1 MVEVLVALAVFII
14 VLSPIYSRFHD
25 ASRLGRMRFKAI
37 QARWLA
43 HQEFEQLRACS
54 YNELKSWQPPAEP
67 SSLASDVKFDYRHS
81 VRQRQ
86 DGLLELRVEVA
97 WNLARGG
104 EIDPA
109 HSIAIEG
116 LKGP

>member
-14 VLSPIYSRFHD
+14 VLSPIYARFHD
-25 ASRLGRMRFKAI
+25 ASRLGRMRFNAI

-54 YNELKSWQPPAEP
+54 HDELKNWQPSAEP
-67 SSLASDVKFDYRHS
+67 SSLSSHVKFSYWHS
-81 VRQRQ
+81 VRQHQ
-86 DGLLELRVEVA
+86 DGLLQLRVEVA